1 MTDLGRDPGEGSEAP
16 LFQSMR
22 RRRERRSLPRVAL
35 ALVLVLLSAGAI
47 WYWFWSRPGP
57 AADAPMVVAED
68 SAPSVVESREALI
81 ELPELDASDA
91 LVRELLAGLSE
102 HPRWAA
108 WLVPDD
114 LVRRFVTTVVN
125 VAAGDSP
132 RPQLDFLAPADSFRV
147 PESFDRYDL
156 FADVFVSLDTEATA
170 RLYRAL
176 HPLFDQAHR
185 ELGLTARTFEES
197 LAVAIDNLLA
207 VEVPQG
213 GVEVVPYEAVYE
225 FRDRRLEALSPAE
238 KHIVRLGPENA
249 RAVQQRLREL
259 AAAIG
264 IDPGEPAS
272 VAPTRDGSEG
282 PG

>member
-1 MTDLGRDPGEGSEAP
+1 
-16 LFQSMR
+16 
-22 RRRERRSLPRVAL
+22 
-35 ALVLVLLSAGAI
+35 
-47 WYWFWSRPGP
+47 
-57 AADAPMVVAED
+57 MVVAED